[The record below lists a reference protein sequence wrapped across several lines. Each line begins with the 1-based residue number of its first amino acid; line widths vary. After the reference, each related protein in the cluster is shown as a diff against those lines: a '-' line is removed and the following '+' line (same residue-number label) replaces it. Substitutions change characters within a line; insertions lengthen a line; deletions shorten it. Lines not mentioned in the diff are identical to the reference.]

1 MGCKALPPGKEVV
14 GVRKII
20 QWVLDVLETCAIPII
35 SGVVGSFIG
44 MAIAR
49 GLGIL

>member
-1 MGCKALPPGKEVV
+1 ME
-14 GVRKII
+14 RII
-20 QWVLDVLETCAIPII
+20 QEIMELLETCAIPII

-44 MAIAR
+44 MAIAH

>member
-1 MGCKALPPGKEVV
+1 M
-14 GVRKII
+14 RKII

-44 MAIAR
+44 MAIAH